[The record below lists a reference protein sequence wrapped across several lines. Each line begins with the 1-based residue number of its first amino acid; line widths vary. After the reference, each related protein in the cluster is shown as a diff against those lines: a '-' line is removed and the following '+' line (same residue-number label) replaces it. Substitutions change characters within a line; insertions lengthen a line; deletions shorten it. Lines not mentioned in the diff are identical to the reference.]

1 MPRPI
6 RLTAPALHQHTNGN
20 WYAKWYD
27 PGSNRVHRV
36 SLRTSDKDVARAQLE
51 AFRLPKRHEANLP
64 TPAQWRAQAHKMCR
78 RAKENA
84 RMKGRAYV
92 LSIEDVLALFEAQ
105 GHRCAVSRMR
115 LRLSGEKKC
124 PWAPSLD
131 QIAPG
136 GGYVPGNVRIV
147 MSIVNAAM
155 HTWGVDPL
163 LDLGR
168 EMAKNVTPQVTGGK
182 TFSQAFLA
190 RSTSQLSQ

>member
-1 MPRPI
+1 MPRPL
-6 RLTAPALHQHTNGN
+6 RLKAPALHQHDNGI

-27 PGSNRVHRV
+27 PVACRINRI
-36 SLRTSDKDVARAQLE
+36 SLRTRDKDTARAQLG
-51 AFRLPKRHEANLP
+51 AFRVPTQQEAHAP

-84 RMKGRAYV
+84 RMKGRAYA
-92 LSIEDVLALFEAQ
+92 LSIENVLALFEAQ
-105 GHRCAVSRMR
+105 GGRCAVSKMR
-115 LRLSGEKKC
+115 LRLSGAKKC

-163 LDLGR
+163 LDLVR
-168 EMAKNVTPQVTGGK
+168 EMAKIVTPQVTGGK
-182 TFSQAFLA
+182 CLSQASPA
-190 RSTSQLSQ
+190 RSTGEFAE